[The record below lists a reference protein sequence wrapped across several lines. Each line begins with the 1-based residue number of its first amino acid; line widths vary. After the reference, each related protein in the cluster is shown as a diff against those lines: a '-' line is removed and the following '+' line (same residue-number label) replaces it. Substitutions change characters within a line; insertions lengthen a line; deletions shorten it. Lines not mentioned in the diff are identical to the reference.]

1 VKGAPALLVDLKTD
15 IYSDANKVK
24 IIEEVL
30 LEHIASMDKQST
42 LTSESEE

>member
-1 VKGAPALLVDLKTD
+1 MLVDLKTD